1 MSLWVLSPCRSEGW
15 PLPLGPSPTSSPTA
29 NSWPCWCLPD
39 LKALIM
45 HNLSENSLLDTSRL
59 IKSVLRCLKKKPF
72 FLKIRLKSNLIR
84 KKKGFCWQSNNQTE
98 YVSACGSKKW
108 WCIES
113 GCVLGTILA
122 NTGVLIIPHCCYGK
136 VPSASLHLWRTAAVY
151 PVYSPLLCPLLF
163 LDNLPFLLQILNLC
177 CQTVLSLKDMYSLLP
192 GSPLYECLLSLVVIS
207 FSPCFSHF
215 M

>member
-1 MSLWVLSPCRSEGW
+1 MPAWSKSTHYAQSVWELASWHITPDKVSSQMSEKIKIIKNQTEIKPNQKEKKRVFVDKA
-15 PLPLGPSPTSSPTA
+15 TS
-29 NSWPCWCLPD
+29 
-39 LKALIM
+39 
-45 HNLSENSLLDTSRL
+45 
-59 IKSVLRCLKKKPF
+59 
-72 FLKIRLKSNLIR
+72 
-84 KKKGFCWQSNNQTE
+84 QTE

-122 NTGVLIIPHCCYGK
+122 NAGVPMIPHCCYGK

-177 CQTVLSLKDMYSLLP
+177 CQTVLSLKAMYSLLP

-215 M
+215 V